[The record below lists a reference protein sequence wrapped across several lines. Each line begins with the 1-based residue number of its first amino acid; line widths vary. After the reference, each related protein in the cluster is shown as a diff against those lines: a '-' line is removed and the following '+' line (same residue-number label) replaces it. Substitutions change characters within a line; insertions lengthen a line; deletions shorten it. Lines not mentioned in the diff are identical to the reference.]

1 VELPRELLDQIERHT
16 GFAIETYT
24 LNLTGRRRS

>member
-1 VELPRELLDQIERHT
+1 LLDQIERRT

-24 LNLTGRRRS
+24 LNLTGRRRSSIH